1 MSQPCLPIPRR
12 KRQRD
17 EITDGGNDFDSIQ
30 SMDAEEYLSRVVR
43 QAKKLPDVF
52 VAIDGNDESSSE
64 SKGRNHV
71 PIEGS
76 AASLSYFFS
85 GRTDLTP
92 PLSND
97 VLPKD
102 PAWMDTTIS
111 NFDKLRTYLETCKTK
126 GIGGKK
132 TNRTAFPPMKDRSGW
147 HVFCVGKDEASGNSN
162 SYFGDDGNNDEN
174 EDKDEEVPLWE
185 KGVPSTGYQ
194 PSVRL
199 ILQMDQVLVRRVLS
213 HLIHYICEGWSA
225 FTPQRLAWI
234 YALLSRLEKPIH
246 RDDAAMLF
254 SLLKVLTKTRAR
266 TKPNE
271 KENLAKLN
279 VLILLIGVYFEQGG
293 GVAGVMSIKS

>member
-1 MSQPCLPIPRR
+1 MSQPCLPISRR
-12 KRQRD
+12 KRQRE

-52 VAIDGNDESSSE
+52 VAIDGNDDESSSE

-92 PLSND
+92 PPSTD

-126 GIGGKK
+126 GIGGKMK
-132 TNRTAFPPMKDRSGW
+132 KGSQLLQIILVTTNHLG
-147 HVFCVGKDEASGNSN
+147 
-162 SYFGDDGNNDEN
+162 GDN
-174 EDKDEEVPLWE
+174 
-185 KGVPSTGYQ
+185 
-194 PSVRL
+194 
-199 ILQMDQVLVRRVLS
+199 
-213 HLIHYICEGWSA
+213 WS
-225 FTPQRLAWI
+225 W
-234 YALLSRLEKPIH
+234 
-246 RDDAAMLF
+246 
-254 SLLKVLTKTRAR
+254 
-266 TKPNE
+266 
-271 KENLAKLN
+271 
-279 VLILLIGVYFEQGG
+279 
-293 GVAGVMSIKS
+293 